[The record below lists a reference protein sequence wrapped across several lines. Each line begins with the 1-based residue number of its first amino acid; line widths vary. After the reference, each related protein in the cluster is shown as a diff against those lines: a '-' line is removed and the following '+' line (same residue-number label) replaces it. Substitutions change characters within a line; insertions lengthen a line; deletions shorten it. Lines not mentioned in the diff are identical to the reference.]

1 MAKKNALDFVRK
13 SVFSKKMEF
22 RKKSNSPIG
31 IFDSGFGG
39 LSVMNA
45 IKKALPFENIIYFG
59 DTARIPYGTKSQETV
74 LRYAI
79 ENTSFLIS
87 QNIKVLVVACHTA
100 SCLALDK
107 LQELF
112 SIPIIG
118 VTHPAVEHITR
129 LPAPKNIA
137 VLGTRSTIASG
148 IYQDLIHKRLPEA
161 HVIGLA
167 CQLFVSL
174 VEEGYIDH
182 PLTTLAIED
191 YFKPLKNRPI
201 DTLLLGCTHFPLLSS
216 QICNYFTHPVT
227 LIDPAISCSSALQ
240 ELLKKLDLLRT
251 SSKAPT
257 SQFYVSDAPEKFQSL
272 GQRFFSFP
280 ITDVQKVDSSLFLL
294 ASS

>member
-1 MAKKNALDFVRK
+1 MSHSD
-13 SVFSKKMEF
+13 
-22 RKKSNSPIG
+22 SPIG

-59 DTARIPYGTKSQETV
+59 DTARIPYGTKSQETI
-74 LRYAI
+74 LKYAI
-79 ENTSFLIS
+79 ENASFLMS

-100 SCLALDK
+100 SCLTLDK

-112 SIPIIG
+112 PIPIIG
-118 VTHPAVEHITR
+118 VTHSAVEQITH

-137 VLGTRSTIASG
+137 VLGTRSTIDSG
-148 IYQDLIHKRLPEA
+148 IYQSLIHKRLPET
-161 HVIGLA
+161 HVVGLA

-182 PLTTLAIED
+182 PLTTLAIAD
-191 YFKPLKNRPI
+191 YFKHLQNTPP

-216 QICNYFTHPVT
+216 QIQSYFTHPIT
-227 LIDPAISCSSALQ
+227 LIDPAIGCASALQ
-240 ELLKKLDLLRT
+240 ELLKKLELLRT
-251 SSKAPT
+251 FSTEPI
-257 SQFYVSDAPEKFQSL
+257 SQFYVSDAPEKFQIL
-272 GQRFFSFP
+272 GQRFFSYP
-280 ITDVQKVDSSLFLL
+280 ITNVQKVDSSLFSL